1 MSQKGQGVLTSGPG
15 PFKLSQMNFQLF
27 QTLEFNLNAFP
38 CSKNTQT
45 LHEARLEYF
54 EQLSQLGQLHI
65 PKFESYL
72 NFKGV
77 QTLWGKSGK
86 FTKNLS

>member
-1 MSQKGQGVLTSGPG
+1 MSQKGQRVLTSGPG